1 MSFSEGNARSNP
13 LEAVSAEL
21 ERLSDRM
28 LDDGVA
34 PTEESLR
41 RIVTSAARLHA
52 CYTETVGAVDPLR
65 RDVSPTESVDL
76 ACGVLRSRDLN
87 PFDLAL
93 WFSRSP

>member
-1 MSFSEGNARSNP
+1 MSSSEESPLSNS
-13 LEAVSAEL
+13 LETVSAEL
-21 ERLSDRM
+21 ERLSDR
-28 LDDGVA
+28 LVDDGVA
-34 PTEESLR
+34 PPEESLR
-41 RIVTSAARLHA
+41 RVVTAAARLHA
-52 CYTETVGAVDPLR
+52 CYTETVGHVDPLR